1 MSRHSTTPSQG
12 RSLKGQPA
20 IVQKPQIKGKDHSV
34 IAAISP
40 QLGLIYYEIK
50 ITEPDEEFISK
61 RKGSKKQKTQPKG
74 VTRDIFGQ
82 FIINLFSCPP
92 FVPSSSSSSSS
103 ASSPTSFNLVF

>member
-1 MSRHSTTPSQG
+1 MKFNNSIFIDESPFNFCITPTQG

-20 IVQKPQIKGKDHSV
+20 IVQTPQIKGKNHIV

-61 RKGSKKQKTQPKG
+61 RKGSKKTKDTTK
-74 VTRDIFGQ
+74 R
-82 FIINLFSCPP
+82 
-92 FVPSSSSSSSS
+92 
-103 ASSPTSFNLVF
+103 